1 MQIADWRRQPRADF
15 VRQTF
20 GKDGSALMR
29 ALSDHFVVR
38 LFRFS
43 SAPSRIVSA
52 SDLTFD
58 GRQTRL
64 AAAIDGARQ
73 ELAGLP
79 VAGLVLVTDGADTTD
94 ASVADALL
102 APKAQALPV
111 FTVGV
116 GQETLSRDIQIGR
129 LSTPRTVL
137 KGTSLLVDAIVTP
150 NTSLAD
156 VVRRCPP
163 FGLSVLP
170 AGRETAIP
178 YEVLKSPRV
187 GELFEEARQHYDYVV
202 LDTPPFVPVPDCR
215 VIAKCVDGFLLIV
228 AAHKTPRKLVEA
240 ALDVMDPAQLVGLV
254 FNGDTE
260 RPFARY
266 YGHYATHGLSRNG
279 HRTNWW
285 SRVTKRGGDSRL
297 RSEVSQ

>member
-1 MQIADWRRQPRADF
+1 MSRFIELRKQGAHRVPGPAEPRWDGMEQHLVSLLASSSF
-15 VRQTF
+15 AAEQYRVLRHLVESMH
-20 GKDGSALMR
+20 KDRGLRVLA
-29 ALSDHFVVR
+29 VT
-38 LFRFS
+38 S
-43 SAPSRIVSA
+43 SAIG
-52 SDLTFD
+52 D
-58 GRQTRL
+58 GKTTT
-64 AAAIDGARQ
+64 AIN
-73 ELAGLP
+73 LAG
-79 VAGLVLVTDGADTTD
+79 
-94 ASVADALL
+94 AL
-102 APKAQALPV
+102 AQAPETRVLLV
-111 FTVGV
+111 DADLRRGAV
-116 GQETLSRDIQIGR
+116 QER
-129 LSTPRTVL
+129 LGLGDVESP
-137 KGTSLLVDAIVTP
+137 GLVDAIVTP

-202 LDTPPFVPVPDCR
+202 LDTPPFAPVPDCR